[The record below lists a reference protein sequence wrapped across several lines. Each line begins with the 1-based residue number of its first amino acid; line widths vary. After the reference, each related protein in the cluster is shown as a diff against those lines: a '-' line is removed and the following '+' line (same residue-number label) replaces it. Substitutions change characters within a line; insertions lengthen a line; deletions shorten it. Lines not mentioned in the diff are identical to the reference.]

1 MNISRED
8 RIFAVKL
15 GEKLRNLRHEK
26 GLSQEKL
33 GFKTKLDR
41 TYISAVERGK
51 RNITIISLRRILKA
65 LDISIEEFFQ
75 I

>member
-1 MNISRED
+1 MKMSKD
-8 RIFAVKL
+8 DKAFAVKL
-15 GEKLRNLRHEK
+15 GNKLRQLRFDK

-41 TYISAVERGK
+41 TYISAVERGR

-65 LDISIEEFFQ
+65 LDISIEEFFHF
-75 I
+75 